1 MLIFQPDVAH
11 SASIQERSLVIV
23 MRLYV
28 SALGIAGRSEDLR
41 PTLREATFGWD
52 AIQWLFRSVDAMAGG
67 LLFQ

>member
-1 MLIFQPDVAH
+1 MLILQPYVAH

-28 SALGIAGRSEDLR
+28 SAVGVAGRIEDLR
-41 PTLREATFGWD
+41 ATLREATSGWD
-52 AIQWLFRSVDAMAGG
+52 AIQWLSLFADAMAGG